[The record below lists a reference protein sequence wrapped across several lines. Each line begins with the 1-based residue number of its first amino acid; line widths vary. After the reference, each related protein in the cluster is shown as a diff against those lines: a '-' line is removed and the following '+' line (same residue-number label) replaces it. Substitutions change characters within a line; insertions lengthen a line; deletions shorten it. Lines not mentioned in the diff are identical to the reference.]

1 MVVTGG
7 GITGIGYYVTV
18 ERYDHTGLKE
28 TLPDLNIARWH
39 HGCAKYQV
47 RLSVILLKDL
57 IRHSFTE
64 LSGRE
69 GGIIIIRLY
78 GDS

>member
-47 RLSVILLKDL
+47 RLSVIILEDL
-57 IRHSFTE
+57 TRDTFIE

-69 GGIIIIRLY
+69 GWLIIIRLY
-78 GDS
+78 VDS